1 MILFVAGLCGR
12 DPGVCGRVHAGR
24 PQGYPL
30 LRLHILQGHPQG
42 KPIANLSAGLHFREK
57 ITA

>member
-24 PQGYPL
+24 TQGYPL
-30 LRLHILQGHPQG
+30 LRLHVLQGHPQG
-42 KPIANLSAGLHFREK
+42 SDLSVGLNIQEQNYNQK
-57 ITA
+57 